1 MASKI
6 QHISATSGEAI
17 RPAKDTSRGSP
28 SAMRNGKAM
37 LFGEFCLVPSSR
49 ILTQRGRPIPL
60 GSRAHD
66 ILVALVERAG
76 RVVGKAELFS
86 IVWPNT
92 SIDESVLRVHIAKL
106 RKTLGDG
113 QSGARLIVNVSGRGY
128 VFVADVER
136 ISG

>member
-1 MASKI
+1 MESNTQQASAMT
-6 QHISATSGEAI
+6 SEANDTSGMPYSTIRNRKAI
-17 RPAKDTSRGSP
+17 
-28 SAMRNGKAM
+28 

-49 ILTQRGRPIPL
+49 TLTRRGRPIQL

-86 IVWPNT
+86 IVWPDT
-92 SIDESVLRVHIAKL
+92 FIDESALRVNISKL
-106 RKTLGDG
+106 RKSLGDG
-113 QSGARLIVNVSGRGY
+113 QSGERLIVNVSGRGY

-136 ISG
+136 GSG